1 MTKLA
6 KAFAPAAISSF
17 FAIHDTQQGHPIQDL
32 QKVGAI
38 GGGFGLQIG
47 VNTKVTIGESKKNNI
62 AIFINKKQTIN
73 AKTTRYVVEALL
85 EKATR
90 KYDVIVEHDIEVPVG
105 SGFGTSAGG
114 ALTSGLALAE
124 VLEIPLTFNQIG
136 KIAHVA
142 EIVCQTGLGTVS
154 SLTQTGGCVLVTT
167 PGAPGVCQID
177 RIPISLK
184 LAVVIG
190 HIQSITS
197 KKQFLSSANM
207 KKEINLAGHATLQ
220 AILAKPTLQNFLDS
234 CWSFSQ
240 KAGFATPKVYEL
252 VSAAKKAGAIG
263 AAQNMIGEAVHALV
277 LEENADCVAET
288 FKHIL
293 SPKQVIVS
301 KIDFQGVRLVK

>member
-1 MTKLA
+1 MTRTA

-17 FAIHDTQQGHPIQDL
+17 FAIHDTQRRESIKDFE
-32 QKVGAI
+32 KIGAV
-38 GGGFGLQIG
+38 GGGFGLQLG
-47 VNTKVTIGESKKNNI
+47 VHTKVTVEESQKNNI
-62 AIFINKKQTIN
+62 AIFINKKQAEN
-73 AKTTRYVVEALL
+73 AKTTLHVVKALL
-85 EKATR
+85 EKKGE
-90 KYDVIVEHDIEVPVG
+90 KYDVTVEHDIEVPVG

-154 SLTQTGGCVLVTT
+154 SLTQSGGCVLVTK
-167 PGAPGVCQID
+167 PGAPGTCQID

-184 LAVVIG
+184 LALVIG
-190 HIQSITS
+190 HVQSVS
-197 KKQFLSSANM
+197 KKPVLSSLKR
-207 KKEINLAGHATLQ
+207 KKEINNAGRATLQ
-220 AILAKPTLQNFLDS
+220 AILAKPTLQNFLDC

-240 KAGFATPKVYEL
+240 NAGFATPKVRAL

-263 AAQNMIGEAVHALV
+263 AAQNMIGETVHAV
-277 LEENADCVAET
+277 VHEENVDCVAET

-293 SPKQVIVS
+293 PSKQVLIS